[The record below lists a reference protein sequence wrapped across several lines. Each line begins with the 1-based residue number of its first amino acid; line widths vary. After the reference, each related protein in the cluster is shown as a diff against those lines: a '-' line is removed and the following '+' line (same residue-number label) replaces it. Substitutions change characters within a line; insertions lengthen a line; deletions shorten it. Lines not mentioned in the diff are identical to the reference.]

1 MSCTSKHKIREEL
14 RDIYAEARDDP
25 PNVNK
30 VWTLV
35 KSRLPNAR
43 RRHVRE
49 VLKED
54 EFTCQRR
61 EPNFAGNS
69 HGKTGWI
76 SVEKFESGFLR
87 TGRHSCAVSC
97 GGRPNDARSEE
108 TK

>member
-43 RRHVRE
+43 RRRVRE
-49 VLKED
+49 VLKEE

-61 EPNFAGNS
+61 EPGKRRLPTSQGIATAKPAGS
-69 HGKTGWI
+69 
-76 SVEKFESGFLR
+76 
-87 TGRHSCAVSC
+87 
-97 GGRPNDARSEE
+97 P
-108 TK
+108 